1 MTSETD
7 ARQLLRQGKF
17 AQARRAYESILER
30 TPDNVEALNALGAG
44 ALSEGRLDRALE
56 LLSRAAAADAQDAM
70 THHHLGRVQE
80 AAGNLAAALAA
91 ETRAVQLRPDFLV
104 ARLHL
109 AMLLERHGEQHK
121 ALLQYARTLRDAQGK
136 GRWINAATTPEAL
149 RPLVEHA
156 VVTFRGGRRALLFG
170 LIEPLAQRYGRD
182 ALARVEHCLRIYL
195 GEAAAVHPDPRQR
208 PTFLYFPGLPASA
221 YFDRSA
227 YAWAD
232 RFEAATSTV
241 RSELSDLLR
250 SDAGRERVFTTDELE
265 RENLKGLRGAPSWD
279 GYYFYRHGQRRD
291 DNCAACPQTARAID
305 ALPLCRVV
313 EHAPEA
319 FFSVFT
325 PGTHLLPHRG
335 VTNTR
340 VVAHLPLLVPADC
353 ALNVGGEIHTWEEGR
368 VVMFDDTYEHE
379 AWNRGDRCR
388 VVLIFD
394 LWNPYLTEVERA
406 ALVDLVPGIGGLR
419 KAIDAA

>member
-1 MTSETD
+1 MTSEVE

-30 TPDNVEALNALGAG
+30 TPDNVEALNALGVG

-80 AAGNLAAALAA
+80 TAGNLAAALAA

-109 AMLLERHGEQHK
+109 GMLLERCGEQHK
-121 ALLQYARTLRDAQGK
+121 ALLQYARTLRDAQGN
-136 GRWINAATTPEAL
+136 GRWINAATTPETI

-182 ALARVEHCLRIYL
+182 ALNRVERCLRIYL
-195 GEAAAVHPDPRQR
+195 GEAAAVYPDPRQQ

-232 RFEAATSTV
+232 EFEAATSTI
-241 RSELSDLLR
+241 RGELSDLLR
-250 SDAGRERVFTTDELE
+250 SDVGRERVFTTDELE

-291 DNCAACPQTARAID
+291 DNCAACPQTARAMD

-340 VVAHLPLLVPADC
+340 VVAHLPLLVPPDC
-353 ALNVGGEIHTWEEGR
+353 ALNVGGEIHAWEEGR

-379 AWNRGDRCR
+379 AWNRSDRSR

-394 LWNPYLTEVERA
+394 LWNPYLTEAERA
-406 ALVDLVPGIGGLR
+406 ALVDLVPGIGELR